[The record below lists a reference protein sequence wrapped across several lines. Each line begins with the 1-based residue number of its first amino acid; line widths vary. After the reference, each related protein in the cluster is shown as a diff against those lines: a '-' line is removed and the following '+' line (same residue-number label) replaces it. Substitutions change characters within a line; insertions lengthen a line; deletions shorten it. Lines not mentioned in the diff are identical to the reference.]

1 MRYLSIVVFGAAT
14 AALAAPAGA
23 ASSDYLLQLDGIG
36 GLPPVL
42 AKLSTVHPTKVEV
55 PDMKVSPREAGSGL
69 ATGRRQH
76 QPVIRRVTGDLDGDG
91 ALDAA
96 ETSKL
101 DQAPPLTFE
110 VPATDEGGLCGKTD
124 HFRTGKLTAPDGT
137 IYDLDTIN
145 VVCSGSD
152 GAARTITLAGNMKH
166 TKTGHVTL
174 MK

>member
-1 MRYLSIVVFGAAT
+1 MRYLSIVVFGAAA

-42 AKLSTVHPTKVEV
+42 AKVSTMHPTKVEV
-55 PDMKVSPREAGSGL
+55 PDTKVSPREAGSGL

-76 QPVIRRVTGDLDGDG
+76 QPVIRKVVGDLDGDG
-91 ALDAA
+91 ALDVA

-101 DQAPPLTFE
+101 DEAPALVFE
-110 VPATDEGGLCGKTD
+110 APTADEGALCGTTD
-124 HFRTGKLTAPDGT
+124 HLRTGKLTAPDGAV
-137 IYDLDTIN
+137 YDLNTIS

-152 GAARTITLAGNMKH
+152 GALRTVALTGSMKH